1 MAEAARRVAL
11 IAGGSGAIGSA
22 IAKKLAS
29 GGIKVFLGFHKNQE
43 AAEVGVSEIAA
54 AGGNGEAIHLDV
66 SSPSESEEA
75 CQHIFD
81 VCGRLDILVN
91 CTAII
96 MEAPALG
103 MEDEAWNRV
112 IEINLTGAFRLCRA
126 AAKYMMLNRRGRII
140 NVSSISSGFGG
151 RGQMNYA
158 ASKAGLETMTRVLA
172 LELGRKGI
180 LANCVAP
187 GVIETKMSERIRQT
201 HEGALLDTIAVR
213 RFGKP
218 EEVAEVV
225 AFIAS
230 DASTY
235 VTGQVIR
242 VDGGMGL

>member
-1 MAEAARRVAL
+1 MAKEARRAVL

-22 IAKKLAS
+22 IAKRLAS
-29 GGIKVFLGFHKNQE
+29 DGVKVFVGFHKNHE
-43 AAEVGVSEIAA
+43 AAEAGVSEIAT
-54 AGGNGEAIHLDV
+54 AGGNAEAIHLDV
-66 SSPSESEEA
+66 NSPSESEEV
-75 CQHIFD
+75 CQHIFN
-81 VCGRLDILVN
+81 VSGRLDILVN
-91 CTAII
+91 CAAINI
-96 MEAPALG
+96 EAPALG
-103 MEDEAWNRV
+103 IEDEAWNRV
-112 IEINLTGAFRLCRA
+112 MEINLTGAFRLCRA
-126 AAKYMMLNRRGRII
+126 AAKYMMLNRWGRII
-140 NVSSISSGFGG
+140 NVSSVSSGFGG

-187 GVIETKMSERIRQT
+187 GVVETKMSERIRQA
-201 HEGALLDTIAVR
+201 HEGVLLENIAVR
-213 RFGKP
+213 RFGRP

-230 DASTY
+230 DASAY

>member
-1 MAEAARRVAL
+1 MAKEVRRAAL

-22 IAKKLAS
+22 IAKRLAS
-29 GGIKVFLGFHKNQE
+29 HGVKVFVGFHKNHE
-43 AAEVGVSEIAA
+43 AAKVGVSEIAA
-54 AGGNGEAIHLDV
+54 AGGNAEAIHLDV
-66 SSPSESEEA
+66 NSPSESEEV
-75 CQHIFD
+75 CQHIFN
-81 VCGRLDILVN
+81 VSGNLDILVN
-91 CTAII
+91 CAAINI
-96 MEAPALG
+96 EAPALG
-103 MEDEAWNRV
+103 IEDEAWNRV

-126 AAKYMMLNRRGRII
+126 AAKYMMLNRWGRII
-140 NVSSISSGFGG
+140 NVSSVSSGFGG

-180 LANCVAP
+180 LANCIAP
-187 GVIETKMSERIRQT
+187 GVVETKMSERFRQA
-201 HEGALLDTIAVR
+201 HEGALLETIAVR
-213 RFGKP
+213 RFGRP

-230 DASTY
+230 DASAY

>member
-1 MAEAARRVAL
+1 V
-11 IAGGSGAIGSA
+11 
-22 IAKKLAS
+22 
-29 GGIKVFLGFHKNQE
+29 GFHKNQE
-43 AAEVGVSEIAA
+43 AAEAGVSEIAA

-66 SSPSESEEA
+66 SSPSDSEEV
-75 CQHIFD
+75 CRHIFK

-91 CTAII
+91 CAAIN

-103 MEDEAWNRV
+103 IEDETWNRV

-126 AAKYMMLNRRGRII
+126 AAKYMMLHRWGRII
-140 NVSSISSGFGG
+140 NVSSISSCFGG

-187 GVIETKMSERIRQT
+187 GVVETKMSERIRQAY
-201 HEGALLDTIAVR
+201 GGNLLETIAVR
-213 RFGKP
+213 RFGRP

-230 DASTY
+230 DASAY

>member
-1 MAEAARRVAL
+1 MAKEVRRAAL

-22 IAKKLAS
+22 IAKRLAS
-29 GGIKVFLGFHKNQE
+29 DGVKVFVGFHKNHE
-43 AAEVGVSEIAA
+43 AAKAGVSDIAA
-54 AGGNGEAIHLDV
+54 AGGNAEAIHLDV
-66 SSPSESEEA
+66 NSPSESEEV
-75 CQHIFD
+75 CQHIFN
-81 VCGRLDILVN
+81 VSGRLDILVN
-91 CTAII
+91 CAAINI
-96 MEAPALG
+96 EAPALG
-103 MEDEAWNRV
+103 IEDEAWNRV

-126 AAKYMMLNRRGRII
+126 AAKYMMLNRWGRII
-140 NVSSISSGFGG
+140 NVSSVSSGFGG

-187 GVIETKMSERIRQT
+187 GVVETKMSERIRQT
-201 HEGALLDTIAVR
+201 HEGALLETIAVR
-213 RFGKP
+213 RFGRP

-230 DASTY
+230 DASAY

>member
-22 IAKKLAS
+22 IAKRLAS
-29 GGIKVFLGFHKNQE
+29 DGVKVFVGFHKNHE
-43 AAEVGVSEIAA
+43 AAKAGVSDIAA
-54 AGGNGEAIHLDV
+54 AGGNAEAIHLDV
-66 SSPSESEEA
+66 NSPSESEEV
-75 CQHIFD
+75 CQHIFN
-81 VCGRLDILVN
+81 VSGRLDILVN
-91 CTAII
+91 CAAII

-112 IEINLTGAFRLCRA
+112 IEINLTGAFRLCRG

-140 NVSSISSGFGG
+140 NVSSILSGFGG

-187 GVIETKMSERIRQT
+187 GVVETKMSERIRQT

-230 DASTY
+230 DASAY

>member
-22 IAKKLAS
+22 VARRLAS
-29 GGIKVFLGFHKNQE
+29 DGVKVFVGFHKNQE

-66 SSPSESEEA
+66 SSPSESEEV
-75 CQHIFD
+75 CQHIFK

-91 CTAII
+91 CAAIN

-103 MEDEAWNRV
+103 IEDETWNRV

-126 AAKYMMLNRRGRII
+126 AAKYMMIHRWGRII

-187 GVIETKMSERIRQT
+187 GVVETKMSERIRQA
-201 HEGALLDTIAVR
+201 HEGDLLETIAVR
-213 RFGKP
+213 RFGRP

-230 DASTY
+230 DASAY

>member
-140 NVSSISSGFGG
+140 NVSSILSGFGG

>member
-29 GGIKVFLGFHKNQE
+29 DGIKVFLGFHKNQE

-140 NVSSISSGFGG
+140 NVSSILSGFGG